1 MLELIDA
8 LLARIE
14 AAMARTEAAPARIE
28 VEADVVSAQQAE
40 INLMSEDIEKCF
52 RSVFLCPWYPTS
64 PQDT

>member
-1 MLELIDA
+1 
-8 LLARIE
+8 
-14 AAMARTEAAPARIE
+14 MARTEAAPARIE

-52 RSVFLCPWYPTS
+52 QSVFLCPWYPTS